1 MKPETIP
8 SQQVKV
14 LFLGPLGTYS
24 HQAVRKFVRN
34 EPADLIAC
42 RSIQDAVTKGA
53 EDARLGR
60 PVVVMVPVEN
70 STLGIVQEAL
80 QCLSDPNL
88 FFANGLSIVDEV
100 DLTVAHALII
110 RALDSSVSNPLSRI
124 EQVRSHEQALGQCSE
139 FLNQHVPQAQRFF
152 SNSTAEAVSYLRHA
166 PAGRVAAVA
175 SELCAEMFGMQV
187 IARNIQKSN
196 GMYKDNVV

>member
-1 MKPETIP
+1 M
-8 SQQVKV
+8 
-14 LFLGPLGTYS
+14 
-24 HQAVRKFVRN
+24 RKFVRN

-42 RSIQDAVTKGA
+42 RSIQEAVTKGA

-60 PVVVMVPVEN
+60 PVVVMVPVEI
-70 STLGIVQEAL
+70 SRLGIVQEEL
-80 QCLSDPNL
+80 QCLSEPNL
-88 FFANGLSIVDEV
+88 FFANGLSFVDEV